1 MLKYRCL
8 VLDHDDTV
16 VKSTPT
22 IHFPSFKKT
31 LEKLRPNVKMTLEEF
46 LLYSFD
52 PGFSPLCHDI
62 LKFTEEEMEFQYNT
76 WNEHVQK
83 TIPKFYEGFDDIIKK
98 QKDEGGLV
106 CVVSHSNSVN
116 ILRDFNENFGIE
128 PDMIFGWELG
138 EEKRKPKP
146 YPLNEIMRVYNLKPN
161 ELLMVDDLKP
171 GYDMA
176 RSCGVDFACAGWSN
190 QIPKI
195 VEFMKKNCD
204 YYFDSVKKL
213 EEFLFKKA

>member
-1 MLKYRCL
+1 MLKYKCL

-22 IHFPSFKKT
+22 IHYPAFQNTLKKIRPDIDMS
-31 LEKLRPNVKMTLEEF
+31 LEDF

-52 PGFSPLCHDI
+52 PGFSSLCMDL
-62 LKFTEEEMEFQYNT
+62 LKFTEDEMNIQYDS
-76 WNEHVQK
+76 WNEHVNRS
-83 TIPKFYEGFDDIIKK
+83 IPSFYEGFDNIIKR
-98 QKDEGGLV
+98 QKSEGGLV

-116 ILRDFNENFGIE
+116 ILRDFNKNFGIE

-138 EEKRKPKP
+138 EEKRKPNP
-146 YPLNEIMRVYNLKPN
+146 YPLKEIMRIYDLSPN

-176 RSCGVDFACAGWSN
+176 KACNVDFACAGWAHK
-190 QIPKI
+190 IPKI
-195 VEFMKKNCD
+195 SEFMKKNCD
-204 YYFDSVKKL
+204 YYFDDVRKL
-213 EEFLFKKA
+213 EQFLFN

>member
-16 VKSTPT
+16 VKSTPS
-22 IHFPSFKKT
+22 IHYPSFQKT
-31 LEKLRPNVKMTLEEF
+31 LEKIRPDIKMSLEDF
-46 LLYSFD
+46 LLYCFE
-52 PGFSPLCHDI
+52 PGFSLLCSDV
-62 LKFTEEEMEFQYNT
+62 LKFNDDEMNIQSTVWSEYVSKN
-76 WNEHVQK
+76 
-83 TIPKFYEGFDDIIKK
+83 IPDFYEGFESIIKR

-116 ILRDFNENFGIE
+116 IIRDYKANGLVE
-128 PDMIFGWELG
+128 PDMVFGWELG
-138 EEKRKPKP
+138 EDKRKPNP
-146 YPLNEIMRVYNLKPN
+146 YPLKEIMRAYNLKPS

-171 GYDMA
+171 GFDMA
-176 RSCGVDFACAGWSN
+176 KACNVDFACAGWSN

-195 VEFMKKNCD
+195 VEYMKKNCD

-213 EEFLFKKA
+213 EEFLFK

>member
-22 IHFPSFKKT
+22 IHFPAFKKT
-31 LEKLRPNVKMTLEEF
+31 LEKLRPNVNMTLEEF
-46 LLYSFD
+46 LLYSFE

-62 LKFTEEEMEFQYNT
+62 LKFTDEEMEFQYNT

-83 TIPKFYEGFDDIIKK
+83 TIPKFYEGFEDIIKK

-138 EEKRKPKP
+138 EEKRKPRP

-176 RSCGVDFACAGWSN
+176 RSCGVDFAYAGWSN

-213 EEFLFKKA
+213 EKFLFN